1 MGKFEAYRRTK
12 IAVLGCGNMGAAII
26 RGLVEHSFYP
36 QNIHVFDT
44 DPKKIQALKKE
55 VSVRT
60 AKSARHAA
68 SLCDVVILAVKPQVV
83 ASVLHEIGLAT
94 PKTTLVIS
102 IAAGIRIETIQKA
115 FKEKVPVVRVMP
127 NMPALVG
134 EGMSA
139 YCLGAFASAS
149 HQKVTEAILGAI
161 GEAVQVKESLI
172 DLVTA
177 LSGSGPAYFF
187 LLAEKMIESACALG
201 MKSDVAKKLV
211 YQTAVGSAAVL
222 NKTQEDPESLIARV
236 ASKGGTTEA
245 ALKVFR
251 QKGLGKVVGDAIE
264 AALKRSK
271 ELERP

>member
-1 MGKFEAYRRTK
+1 MGKFDAYRRTK
-12 IAVLGCGNMGAAII
+12 IAILGCGNMGGAIV
-26 RGLVEHSFYP
+26 RALVDRSFYP
-36 QNIHVFDT
+36 QNIYIFDT
-44 DPKKIQALKKE
+44 DPKKISALKRE
-55 VSVRT
+55 VSVRS

-68 SLCDVVILAVKPQVV
+68 TLCDVVILAVKPQSV

-94 PKTTLVIS
+94 PRTTLVIS
-102 IAAGIRIETIQKA
+102 IAAGIRVETIQKA
-115 FKEKVPVVRVMP
+115 FKDKVAVVRVMP

-139 YCLGAFASAS
+139 YCLGAHAAPS
-149 HQKVTEAILGAI
+149 HQKITEAILGAI

-177 LSGSGPAYFF
+177 ISGSGPAYFF
-187 LLAEKMIESACALG
+187 LLAEKMIESACELG
-201 MKSDVAKKLV
+201 MKADVAKKLV

-222 NKTQEDPESLIARV
+222 KKTQEDPEVLIERV

-271 ELERP
+271 ELERS